1 MNDGT
6 VIVINRGGMGHG
18 DAALTRDKLAPAFFN
33 MLDLGE
39 KLPTAICF
47 YAEGVQLTLD
57 DSPVLEEL
65 KSLESK
71 GVELI
76 VCTTCLNFYDVMD
89 RLSVGNAGGM
99 KEIVDSQWGAA
110 KVITI

>member
-6 VIVINRGGMGHG
+6 VIVINRNGMGQG
-18 DAALTRDKLAPAFFN
+18 DPALVRAKLVPAFLN

-39 KLPTAICF
+39 KVPAAICF
-47 YAEGVQLTLD
+47 YGEGVLLTLD

-65 KSLESK
+65 RSLETK
-71 GVELI
+71 GARLI
-76 VCTTCLNFYDVMD
+76 VCTTCLNFFEAID
-89 RLSVGNAGGM
+89 RLAVGTARGM
-99 KEIVDSQWGAA
+99 KEIVDAQWEAP

>member
-1 MNDGT
+1 MQDGT

-18 DAALTRDKLAPAFFN
+18 DTALTRDKLAPAFLN
-33 MLDLGE
+33 MLDLGD
-39 KLPTAICF
+39 KIPAAICF
-47 YAEGVQLTLD
+47 YAEGVKLALD

-71 GVELI
+71 GVDLI
-76 VCTTCLNFYDVMD
+76 VCTTCLNFYETMD
-89 RLSVGNAGGM
+89 RLAVGTAAGM
-99 KEIVDSQWGAA
+99 KEIVDAQWGAG

>member
-6 VIVINRGGMGHG
+6 VIVINRNGMGRG
-18 DAALTRDKLAPAFFN
+18 APGLTRDKLAPAFLN

-39 KLPTAICF
+39 KVPAAICF
-47 YAEGVQLTLD
+47 YGEGVQLALD

-65 KSLESK
+65 KSLEAK
-71 GVELI
+71 GARLL
-76 VCTTCLNFYDVMD
+76 VCTTCLNFYEAID
-89 RLSVGNAGGM
+89 RLAVGTAMGM
-99 KEIVDSQWGAA
+99 KEIVDAQWEAA

>member
-1 MNDGT
+1 MADGT
-6 VIVINRGGMGHG
+6 VIVINRNGMGHG
-18 DAALTRDKLAPAFFN
+18 DPALTRDKLAGAFLN
-33 MLDLGE
+33 MLDLGD

-47 YAEGVQLTLD
+47 YGEGVQLTLD

-71 GVELI
+71 GTTLI
-76 VCTTCLNFYDVMD
+76 VCTTCLNFSEAID
-89 RLSVGNAGGM
+89 RLAVGAAAGM
-99 KEIVDSQWGAA
+99 KEIVDEQWGAQ

>member
-6 VIVINRGGMGHG
+6 VIVINRNGMGRG
-18 DAALTRDKLAPAFFN
+18 DPVLTRDKLAPAFLN

-39 KLPTAICF
+39 KVPAAICF
-47 YAEGVQLTLD
+47 YGEGVQLALD

-65 KSLESK
+65 RSLEAK
-71 GVELI
+71 GVRLI
-76 VCTTCLNFYDVMD
+76 VCTTCLNFLESFD
-89 RLSVGNAGGM
+89 RLAVGTAMGM
-99 KEIVDSQWGAA
+99 KEIVDAQWEAA